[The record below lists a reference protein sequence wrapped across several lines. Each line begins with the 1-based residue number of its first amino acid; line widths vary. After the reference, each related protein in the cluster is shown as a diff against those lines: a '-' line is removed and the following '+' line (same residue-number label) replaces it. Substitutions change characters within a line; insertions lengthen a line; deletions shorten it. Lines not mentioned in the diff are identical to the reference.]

1 VGARPLPGCVMSESS
16 QQTDEIELHERFEV
30 LGPLGAGG
38 MGTVSLAYDRRLR
51 ARVALKTVGQVTGK
65 ALLRFKQEFRSVKGL
80 SHPNLVS
87 LGELLESEGKWYLS
101 MEYVEG
107 TNFLDH
113 VRPLTAR
120 ELDASQTM
128 RPSQSHAWVTG
139 SVGDSST
146 LDGSITASGNDFD
159 GAGYDSMGGNGAELF
174 EEGRLRHC
182 LLQLVDATHTLHEAG
197 RVHRDLKPSNVLV
210 TSSGRV
216 VILDFGLISEFQDER
231 AKQETKVVGTPAYMA
246 PEQAAG
252 LPTGPPADWY
262 AVGVMLYEALCNR
275 WPLVGSPLTMMADKQ
290 SQIAKRPS
298 EWTDQAVPEDLEQL
312 CMELLHVDPNARPRG
327 EAILQWLGAG
337 PKAWGTVRDDPPE
350 FSGVREMPCVGRE
363 IELNRLAQVFEAT
376 RTKRA
381 RQLLILGE
389 SGIGKSAVVREAVSR
404 FTGQVNMRPWVLRG
418 RCHEHEQVR
427 FKAFDA
433 LVDQLSIEL
442 PERFGLAEIRELLP
456 RQAWL
461 LCRAFPVL
469 QRVHAFAE
477 MGVRHGT
484 WQHRGALQRQMFA
497 AFRELFSR
505 LAERCHLVMVIEDLQ
520 WADAGSWSLLAALTS
535 GTDAPP
541 MAVVATGRTELLDSP
556 PEIALPVLQ
565 SPALERLTLGPL
577 TSTDF
582 TKLAEMH
589 GRPVDSDSA
598 LAHSLVEAAAGH
610 PFFLDVLLR
619 STIDFSEAAPP
630 SLTECLWAEIAK
642 LNAQDRAIL
651 EMLALAERPLEP
663 ADLATL
669 AGLDGAALSHGLD
682 RLRGRLWIRST
693 SGAHAGRVEVFHDQ
707 IRQTLL
713 AHIEPEIARHKHL
726 AIARMLEERGE
737 DLERLVTHLLRAG
750 QDREAASW
758 AIQAADTAMD
768 AMAFES
774 AVALYDVALRYPPED
789 QAARQELLVARA
801 HALAW
806 TGRGIEAAQ
815 AYLDAQAST
824 ASLDSALEL
833 RTKAAIHLL
842 SAGQLDTGF
851 ELLSELGREIG
862 LPVPRGGTTTML
874 HLLRERALL
883 RLTNLRPARLREANS
898 AKPIELDFQARLRL
912 EICSAAS
919 RVYTA
924 HDVFLAGY
932 FTTTYVRLALR
943 SQEPDKVAIALSLEG
958 VTRSYLGDG
967 RKGEHMMSEAETIL
981 ARLASPDPFAVACVA
996 LQRGVHVGLLAEDC
1010 ERYRESVSVAL
1021 RKLRKSGRADRGDD
1035 LGVAVRATMTSLA
1048 LLCRAVASARAGE
1061 LRSLESQLREYLD
1074 DARGRDDRSAMI
1086 HALVSPDFGMTH
1098 LIQGRPEILQ
1108 ETIDEGRALLGEL
1121 DGSSSFRLG
1130 HLSALLS
1137 QIRCA
1142 IYRGDPD
1149 AALQALATADRPM
1162 RGSMTTRAP
1171 DAKAEAASAELTAL
1185 LAARRKQ
1192 PISRRALQRPL
1203 KFLLAYPGTYHRAR
1217 GLAYQGVMQAQD
1229 GDLDG
1234 GRERLQVA
1242 LRSFVGCRA
1251 QPYAAAARLAI
1262 ASLTEDRDAAHDH
1275 RTQGLRFF
1283 LEAQIAEPDRFAEM
1297 LIPGLGVGEP

>member
-1 VGARPLPGCVMSESS
+1 MSESS
-16 QQTDEIELHERFEV
+16 EQTDEAELNERFEV
-30 LGPLGAGG
+30 LGPLGEGG

-51 ARVALKTVGQVTGK
+51 SRVALKTVGQVTGK
-65 ALLRFKQEFRSVKGL
+65 ALLRFKHEFRSVKGL

-87 LGELLESEGKWYLS
+87 LGELLESDGKWYLS
-101 MEYVEG
+101 MEYVDG
-107 TNFLDH
+107 TSFLDH
-113 VRPLTAR
+113 VRPVTVR
-120 ELDASQTM
+120 EQDASLTM
-128 RPSQSHAWVTG
+128 HPSQSAAWITRSHA
-139 SVGDSST
+139 DSST
-146 LDGSITASGNDFD
+146 VDGSITSPGNDFD
-159 GAGYDSMGGNGAELF
+159 GASGASTGGNGSELF

-182 LLQLVDATHTLHEAG
+182 LLQLVDATHTLHGTG

-210 TSSGRV
+210 TPSGRV
-216 VILDFGLISEFQDER
+216 VILDFGLISDFQDER
-231 AKQETKVVGTPAYMA
+231 AKAETKVVGTPAYMA

-262 AVGVMLYEALCNR
+262 AVGVMLYESLCGR
-275 WPLVGSPLTMMADKQ
+275 WPVVGSPLTMMADKQ
-290 SQIAKRPS
+290 SEVGKPPS

-312 CMELLHVDPNARPRG
+312 CMELLRVDPAARPRG
-327 EAILQWLGAG
+327 DVILQWLGAG

-350 FSGVREMPCVGRE
+350 FSGVRELPCVGRE
-363 IELNRLAQVFEAT
+363 GELARLAQVFEAT

-381 RQLLILGE
+381 RQILILGE
-389 SGIGKSAVVREAVSR
+389 SGIGKTAVVREAVAR
-404 FTGQVNMRPWVLRG
+404 FAGQLNMRPWVLRG

-505 LAERCHLVMVIEDLQ
+505 LAERSHLVMVVEDLQ
-520 WADAGSWSLLAALTS
+520 WADPGSWSLLAALTS

-541 MAVVATGRTELLDSP
+541 MAVVATGRTELLIDP
-556 PEIALPVLQ
+556 PEVALPILQ
-565 SPALERLTLGPL
+565 STALERLTLGPL

-589 GRPVDSDSA
+589 GRPVDGDSA

-619 STIDFSEAAPP
+619 STIDFSSASAVPP
-630 SLTECLWAEIAK
+630 SLAECLWAEIVK
-642 LNAQDRAIL
+642 LGPHDRAL
-651 EMLALAERPLEP
+651 LDVLALAERPLEP
-663 ADLATL
+663 PDLASL
-669 AGLDGAALSHGLD
+669 AELDVAALGHSLD
-682 RLRGRLWIRST
+682 RLRARLWIRST

-713 AHIEPEIARHKHL
+713 GHIDPETARRKHL

-737 DLERLVTHLLRAG
+737 ELERLVTHLLRAG
-750 QDREAASW
+750 EELEAARW
-758 AIQAADTAMD
+758 AIEAADTAMD

-774 AVALYDVALRYPPED
+774 AVSLYDIALRHPPAD
-789 QAARQELLVARA
+789 QTAHQELLVARA

-815 AYLDAQAST
+815 AYLDAQTST
-824 ASLDSALEL
+824 VSVASALEL

-842 SAGQLDTGF
+842 SAGQFDTGF
-851 ELLSELGREIG
+851 ELLAELGDAIG
-862 LPVPRGGTTTML
+862 LPVPRGATTTML
-874 HLLRERALL
+874 HLLRERTLL
-883 RLTNLRPARLREANS
+883 RLTGF
-898 AKPIELDFQARLRL
+898 KPQRRRVELGFEERLRL
-912 EICSAAS
+912 EICSAAG
-919 RVYTA
+919 RVYSM

-932 FTTTYVRLALR
+932 FTTAYVRLALR
-943 SQEPDKVAIALSLEG
+943 SQEPDKVAIALSFEG
-958 VTRSYLGDG
+958 LARTYLGDG
-967 RKGEHMMSEAETIL
+967 GKGEQMMSEAEAIL
-981 ARLASPDPFAVACVA
+981 GKLASPDPFAVACVA
-996 LQRGVHVGLLAEDC
+996 LQRGVHVGLLAQDC
-1010 ERYRESVSVAL
+1010 EHYRESVSVAL

-1061 LRSLESQLREYLD
+1061 FRSLESQLREFLD

-1108 ETIDEGRALLGEL
+1108 ETINEGKALLGSL
-1121 DGSSSFRLG
+1121 DQGSFTLG

-1137 QIRCA
+1137 QVRCA
-1142 IYRGDPD
+1142 IYRGEP
-1149 AALQALATADRPM
+1149 AVALQALEAARRPM
-1162 RGSMTTRAP
+1162 RNSMTTRAP
-1171 DAKAEAASAELTAL
+1171 DAKAEAMIIELATL
-1185 LAARRKQ
+1185 LAVRRHQ
-1192 PISRRALQRPL
+1192 PISRRDLQGPL
-1203 KFLLAYPGTYHRAR
+1203 KYLLAYPGTYHRAR
-1217 GLAYQGVMQAQD
+1217 GLVYQGVLFAQD
-1229 GDLDG
+1229 RELVRAREQLQAALDSFT
-1234 GRERLQVA
+1234 RCSA
-1242 LRSFVGCRA
+1242 L
-1251 QPYAAAARLAI
+1251 PYAAATRLAL
-1262 ASLTEDRDAAHDH
+1262 ASLTEDRDSAHEH

-1283 LEAQIAEPDRFAEM
+1283 LDAKVAEPDRFAEM
-1297 LIPGLGVGEP
+1297 LIPGLGLAET

>member
-1 VGARPLPGCVMSESS
+1 
-16 QQTDEIELHERFEV
+16 
-30 LGPLGAGG
+30 
-38 MGTVSLAYDRRLR
+38 
-51 ARVALKTVGQVTGK
+51 VTGK
-65 ALLRFKQEFRSVKGL
+65 ALLRFKNEFRSVKGL

-87 LGELLESEGKWYLS
+87 LGELLESDGKWYLS
-101 MEYVEG
+101 MEYVDG
-107 TNFLDH
+107 TSFLDH
-113 VRPLTAR
+113 VRPVTVR
-120 ELDASQTM
+120 EQDASLTM
-128 RPSQSHAWVTG
+128 HPSQSAAWITRSHA
-139 SVGDSST
+139 DSST
-146 LDGSITASGNDFD
+146 VDGSITSPGNDFD
-159 GAGYDSMGGNGAELF
+159 GASGASTGGNGSELF

-182 LLQLVDATHTLHEAG
+182 LLQLVDATHTLHGTG

-210 TSSGRV
+210 TPSGRV
-216 VILDFGLISEFQDER
+216 VILDFGLISDFQDER
-231 AKQETKVVGTPAYMA
+231 AKAETKVVGTPAYMA

-262 AVGVMLYEALCNR
+262 AVGVMLYESLCGR
-275 WPLVGSPLTMMADKQ
+275 WPVVGSPLTMMADKQ
-290 SQIAKRPS
+290 SEVGKPPS

-312 CMELLHVDPNARPRG
+312 CMELLRVDPAARPRG
-327 EAILQWLGAG
+327 DVILQWLGAG

-350 FSGVREMPCVGRE
+350 FSGVRELPCVGRE
-363 IELNRLAQVFEAT
+363 GELARLAQVFEAT

-381 RQLLILGE
+381 RQILILGE
-389 SGIGKSAVVREAVSR
+389 SGIGKTAVVREAVAR
-404 FTGQVNMRPWVLRG
+404 FAGQLNMRPWVLRG

-505 LAERCHLVMVIEDLQ
+505 LAERSHLVMVVEDLQ
-520 WADAGSWSLLAALTS
+520 WADPGSWSLLAALTS

-541 MAVVATGRTELLDSP
+541 MAVVATGRTELLIDP
-556 PEIALPVLQ
+556 PEVALPILQ
-565 SPALERLTLGPL
+565 STALERLTLGPL

-589 GRPVDSDSA
+589 GRPVDGDSA

-619 STIDFSEAAPP
+619 STIDFSSASAVPP
-630 SLTECLWAEIAK
+630 SLAECLWAEIVK
-642 LNAQDRAIL
+642 LGPHDRAL
-651 EMLALAERPLEP
+651 LDVLALAERPLEP
-663 ADLATL
+663 PDLASL
-669 AGLDGAALSHGLD
+669 AELDVAALGHSLD
-682 RLRGRLWIRST
+682 RLRARLWIRST

-713 AHIEPEIARHKHL
+713 GHIDPETARRKHL

-737 DLERLVTHLLRAG
+737 ELERLVTHLLRAG
-750 QDREAASW
+750 EELEAARW
-758 AIQAADTAMD
+758 AIEAADTAMD

-774 AVALYDVALRYPPED
+774 AVSLYDIALRHPPAD
-789 QAARQELLVARA
+789 QTAHQELLVARA

-815 AYLDAQAST
+815 AYLDAQTST
-824 ASLDSALEL
+824 VSVASALEL

-842 SAGQLDTGF
+842 SAGQFDTGF
-851 ELLSELGREIG
+851 ELLAELGDAIG
-862 LPVPRGGTTTML
+862 LPVPRGATTTML
-874 HLLRERALL
+874 HLLRERTLL
-883 RLTNLRPARLREANS
+883 RLTGF
-898 AKPIELDFQARLRL
+898 KPQRRRVELGFEERLRL
-912 EICSAAS
+912 EICSAAG
-919 RVYTA
+919 RVYSM

-932 FTTTYVRLALR
+932 FTTAYVRLALR
-943 SQEPDKVAIALSLEG
+943 SQEPDKVAIALSFEG
-958 VTRSYLGDG
+958 LARTYLGDG
-967 RKGEHMMSEAETIL
+967 GKGEQMMSEAEAIL
-981 ARLASPDPFAVACVA
+981 GKLASPDPFAVACVA
-996 LQRGVHVGLLAEDC
+996 LQRGVHVGLLAQDC
-1010 ERYRESVSVAL
+1010 EHYRESVSVAL

-1061 LRSLESQLREYLD
+1061 FRSLESQLREFLD

-1108 ETIDEGRALLGEL
+1108 ETINEGKALLGSL
-1121 DGSSSFRLG
+1121 DQGSFTLG

-1137 QIRCA
+1137 QVRCA
-1142 IYRGDPD
+1142 IYRGEP
-1149 AALQALATADRPM
+1149 AVALQALEAARRPM
-1162 RGSMTTRAP
+1162 RNSMTTRAP
-1171 DAKAEAASAELTAL
+1171 DAKAEAMIIELATL
-1185 LAARRKQ
+1185 LAVRRHQ
-1192 PISRRALQRPL
+1192 PISRRDLQGPL
-1203 KFLLAYPGTYHRAR
+1203 KYLLAYPGTYHRAR
-1217 GLAYQGVMQAQD
+1217 GLVYQGVLFAQD
-1229 GDLDG
+1229 RELVRAREQLQAALDSFT
-1234 GRERLQVA
+1234 RCSA
-1242 LRSFVGCRA
+1242 L
-1251 QPYAAAARLAI
+1251 PYAAATRLAL
-1262 ASLTEDRDAAHDH
+1262 ASLTEDRDSAHEH

-1283 LEAQIAEPDRFAEM
+1283 LDAKVAEPDRFAEM
-1297 LIPGLGVGEP
+1297 LIPGLGLAET

>member
-1 VGARPLPGCVMSESS
+1 MTEASE
-16 QQTDEIELHERFEV
+16 QTDQAELNERFEV
-30 LGPLGAGG
+30 LGPLGEGG

-51 ARVALKTVGQVTGK
+51 SRVALKTVGHVTGK
-65 ALLRFKQEFRSVKGL
+65 ALLRFKNEFRSVKGL

-87 LGELLESEGKWYLS
+87 LGELLESDGKWYLS
-101 MEYVEG
+101 MEYVDG
-107 TNFLDH
+107 TSFLDH

-120 ELDASQTM
+120 EEDASLTM
-128 RPSQSHAWVTG
+128 RPTQSQVWVTG
-139 SVGDSST
+139 SRSHGDSST
-146 LDGSITASGNDFD
+146 LDGSITSPGNDFD
-159 GAGYDSMGGNGAELF
+159 GASGNSIGGNGAELF

-182 LLQLVDATHTLHEAG
+182 LLQLVDATHTLHGTG

-210 TSSGRV
+210 TTSGRV
-216 VILDFGLISEFQDER
+216 VILDFGLISEFEDER

-262 AVGVMLYEALCNR
+262 AVGVMLYEALCGR
-275 WPLVGSPLTMMADKQ
+275 WPIVGSPLTMMANKQ
-290 SQIAKRPS
+290 ADIDRPPS
-298 EWTDQAVPEDLEQL
+298 EHTEQTVPEDLEQL
-312 CMELLHVDPNARPRG
+312 CMELLRVDPTARPRG
-327 EAILQWLGAG
+327 EVILQWLGAG

-350 FSGVREMPCVGRE
+350 FSGVRELPCVGRE
-363 IELNRLAQVFEAT
+363 VELARLAQVFEAT
-376 RTKRA
+376 RQKRA

-389 SGIGKSAVVREAVSR
+389 SGIGKSAVVREAVAR
-404 FTGQVNMRPWVLRG
+404 FSGQVNMRPWVLRG

-505 LAERCHLVMVIEDLQ
+505 LAERSHLVMVVEDLQ
-520 WADAGSWSLLAALTS
+520 WADPGSWSLLAALTS

-541 MAVVATGRTELLDSP
+541 MAVVATGRTELLADP
-556 PEIALPVLQ
+556 PEVALPVLQ
-565 SPALERLTLGPL
+565 STSLEQLTLGPL

-589 GRPVDSDSA
+589 GRPVDGDSA

-619 STIDFSEAAPP
+619 STIDFSAAAPP
-630 SLTECLWAEIAK
+630 SLAECLWAEITK
-642 LNAQDRAIL
+642 LGAPERAL
-651 EMLALAERPLEP
+651 LDVLALAERPLEP
-663 ADLATL
+663 ADLASL
-669 AGLDGAALSHGLD
+669 AEIDSTALSHGLD
-682 RLRGRLWIRST
+682 RLRARLWIRST

-713 AHIEPEIARHKHL
+713 VHIEPEAARKKHL

-737 DLERLVTHLLRAG
+737 ELERLVTHLLRAG
-750 QDREAASW
+750 EELEAARW
-758 AIQAADTAMD
+758 AIEAADTAMD

-774 AVALYDVALRYPPED
+774 PVNLYDVALRHPPSD
-789 QAARQELLVARA
+789 QTAHQELLVARA

-815 AYLDAQAST
+815 AYLDAQTST
-824 ASLDSALEL
+824 VSVASALEL

-842 SAGQLDTGF
+842 SAGQLEKGF
-851 ELLSELGREIG
+851 ELLSDLGQEIG
-862 LPVPRGGTTTML
+862 LPVPRGSTTTML
-874 HLLRERALL
+874 HLLRERTLL
-883 RLTNLRPARLREANS
+883 RLTGFKARPRQ
-898 AKPIELDFQARLRL
+898 IELGFEERLRL

-919 RVYTA
+919 RVYAT
-924 HDVFLAGY
+924 HDPFLAGY
-932 FTTTYVRLALR
+932 FMAAYVRLALR

-958 VTRSYLGDG
+958 LTRTYLGDSG
-967 RKGEHMMSEAETIL
+967 KGEQMMSEAEAIVGKL
-981 ARLASPDPFAVACVA
+981 ESPDPFAVACVA

-1035 LGVAVRATMTSLA
+1035 LGVAVRATMTSMA

-1061 LRSLESQLREYLD
+1061 FRSLESQLREYLD

-1098 LIQGRPEILQ
+1098 LIQGRPDVLL
-1108 ETIDEGRALLGEL
+1108 ETVSEGRALLGSL
-1121 DGSSSFRLG
+1121 DKGSFTLG

-1142 IYRGDPD
+1142 IYRGEPAEAMRALE
-1149 AALQALATADRPM
+1149 AARRPM
-1162 RGSMTTRAP
+1162 RNSMTTRAP
-1171 DAKAEAASAELTAL
+1171 DAKAEAVIAELATL
-1185 LAARRKQ
+1185 LAVRRRQ
-1192 PISRRALQRPL
+1192 PISRRELQRPL
-1203 KFLLAYPGTYHRAR
+1203 KFLLGYAGTYHRAR
-1217 GLAYQGVMQAQD
+1217 GIAYQGVLLAQE
-1229 GDLDG
+1229 GDLEQ
-1234 GRERLQVA
+1234 GRERLQAA
-1242 LRSFVGCRA
+1242 LESFTRCRA
-1251 QPYAAAARLAI
+1251 QPYAAATRLAL
-1262 ASLTEDRDAAHDH
+1262 ASLSEDRDVAHDY

-1283 LEAQIAEPDRFAEM
+1283 LDAKVAEPERFAEM
-1297 LIPGLGVGEP
+1297 LIPGLGLAEP